1 MSSIKDLKIPDSK
14 KITIWPQWLT
24 ALAISLETIVSGL
37 ANGWASPY
45 LAQLTSAEA
54 DVYLKMTDIEAS
66 WMASLLS
73 FGRVIGAFI
82 GAFCQEYTGLKT
94 VLLLSGLPLICSW
107 VLSICA
113 TSILWLYLSRFCS
126 GLGSGIMWPTMSLY
140 LSEIAN
146 PAIRGSLISFNVSIA
161 SLGMFLG
168 NVMGPY
174 LSMEMFAYVSL
185 VPNVLFMILFSL
197 IPESPYHYV
206 LHGNI
211 DKAEASLK
219 WFQREA
225 DMKAKMQEFQDF
237 VNDANTSIL
246 TKFKDFLLP
255 VNLKNILTLFGLN
268 LFVQT
273 SSFTTINA
281 YAEIIV
287 INAKVNITPSI
298 VVMALCFSTVVA
310 GFIAIFVVDK
320 FGRKNLLILSSIGVT
335 ISYLALGLHFYLL
348 SLNFDP
354 EKLTWLPITSLLSFN
369 LFVSYG
375 LATVPSTLLGEMFPA
390 NLKNLASLCIFSTNA
405 LLTFVFVKCFQ
416 SFVNLTGETIV
427 FWSYGLFVL
436 GAVPYVMYLIPETTG
451 KSLLEIQ
458 QSIKK

>member
-1 MSSIKDLKIPDSK
+1 MSSIKNLKIPGK
-14 KITIWPQWLT
+14 KITVWPQWLT

-45 LAQLTSAEA
+45 LAQLISAEA
-54 DVYLKMTDIEAS
+54 DVSLKMTDIEAS

-82 GAFCQEYTGLKT
+82 GAFCQVY
-94 VLLLSGLPLICSW
+94 
-107 VLSICA
+107 
-113 TSILWLYLSRFCS
+113 WLCLQ
-126 GLGSGIMWPTMSLY
+126 
-140 LSEIAN
+140 
-146 PAIRGSLISFNVSIA
+146 ISFNVSIA

-237 VNDANTSIL
+237 VNGANTSIL

-255 VNLKNILTLFGLN
+255 VNLKNILILFGLN

-416 SFVNLTGETIV
+416 PFVNLTGETIV

-458 QSIKK
+458 QSIKNKLYDLSKSKL